1 MLRTTRL
8 ALTSIESV
16 SAGVDSRKNRT
27 VDLFYRNAA
36 LADSTTLRGGNGYV
50 AMRLRLRCGCRFSH
64 STRAWGVTTRVFD
77 HSAGGYRFAFSQFAG
92 GLSARFVHFAGGI
105 RDLTIAR
112 GVITD
117 STNSRGVIALHMNA
131 NTTELRRFDQPPGG
145 WKTFPTI
152 PRGDKLRT
160 TCDRSS
166 PGSKCHDPLEPF
178 ANPSRFR

>member
-1 MLRTTRL
+1 MSPRPDASYDSTGV
-8 ALTSIESV
+8 TSIESV

-145 WKTFPTI
+145 LEDLSNHPAGGYATHDLRSQLAREQMPRPTRAI
-152 PRGDKLRT
+152 
-160 TCDRSS
+160 C
-166 PGSKCHDPLEPF
+166 
-178 ANPSRFR
+178 